1 MASGWNENGTSSN
14 QAITITKKT
23 SYFWNATI
31 NKSAADSTSYNH
43 FNSYAI
49 ITFNFKAH
57 STLKSIQ
64 FLKVSEIS

>member
-1 MASGWNENGTSSN
+1 MLKNSKHGDGSHTLWNMSGIQRFPSISD
-14 QAITITKKT
+14 ALI
-23 SYFWNATI
+23 
-31 NKSAADSTSYNH
+31 KSADSTTYNH